1 MYNLHP
7 TPTLLAALRFVAAG
21 EIWTVTGTE
30 VIRTEYGK
38 GLNVTSRV
46 HEMWHAG
53 WVEPVVGPIGELWN
67 VTDAGRK
74 VLAAADG
81 TEGEQ

>member
-1 MYNLHP
+1 MYSLHP
-7 TPTLLAALRFVAAG
+7 TPTRLAALRFVAAG

-30 VIRTEYGK
+30 VIRTEYGQ
-38 GLNVTSRV
+38 GLAVTDRV

-67 VTDAGRK
+67 VTDAGRQ
-74 VLAAADG
+74 VLAEADG
-81 TEGEQ
+81 GGA